1 MVVEVEVE
9 IKKVMLLDV
18 DPENEGLVEVVTLVI
33 LAKQVKKVMI
43 KVAKL
48 VLLDVEEENLV

>member
-1 MVVEVEVE
+1 MVVEVE

-18 DPENEGLVEVVTLVI
+18 DPENKGLVEVVTLVI